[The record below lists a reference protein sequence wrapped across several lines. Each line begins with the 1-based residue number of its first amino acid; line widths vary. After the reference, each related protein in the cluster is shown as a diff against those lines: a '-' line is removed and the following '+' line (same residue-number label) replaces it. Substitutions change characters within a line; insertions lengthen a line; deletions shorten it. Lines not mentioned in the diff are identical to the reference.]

1 MASNFELGITV
12 DPKQNINTGFPR
24 EANSWYNYE
33 SAEKLLGNLED
44 LEDMITDFLTV
55 QVPRLSILAS
65 YASGH
70 NEGIS
75 KKPPRL
81 EENKADHR
89 ARHNFAGFISI
100 FNTGYLFGVPVKVS
114 TSEEKEQ
121 KAIDSF
127 NKLNDIDELNSD
139 LGYDCSRFGRAYELH
154 YRNENDENRV
164 ALSSAFDTFVI
175 YDPTVEHNPIAA
187 VRLLR
192 TYNKT
197 ETRVSVDLYT
207 ADKIYHFKECGINQI
222 KLTYDIDEDV
232 EEHFYGEVPIIEWY
246 NNRFRQ
252 GDYETEITLID
263 LYDSGQSDTANYM
276 SDLNDAMLVIK
287 GHLQEADLTL
297 EEAKSMKNAN
307 IMLLEYGTDSDGR
320 GLPIDAHYIYKQYDV
335 AGTEAYKKRLQADI
349 HKFSHTP
356 DFSDENFSG
365 QQTGVAMKYKLLGT
379 DQIRSMKEQTFTKA
393 MNRRYQLLNN
403 INVATF
409 GTPINVKDIAIK
421 FTENLPIDFW
431 QDVQN
436 YFRSGGKLSQQ
447 TLLGLLPW
455 VGSYTEEMK
464 RLEAEEGAD
473 LPFYDREIK
482 KSQDSEVEDE

>member
-75 KKPPRL
+75 KKPSRL

-114 TSEEKEQ
+114 AASEKEQ
-121 KAIDSF
+121 EEIDTF
-127 NKLNDIDELNSD
+127 NELNHIDELNFD

-154 YRNENDENRV
+154 YRNTDDKNKV
-164 ALSSAFDTFVI
+164 AISSAFDTFVI
-175 YDPTVEHNPIAA
+175 YDPTVEHKPIAA
-187 VRLLR
+187 VRLMR

-197 ETRVSVDLYT
+197 ETKVSVDLYT

-222 KLTYDIDEDV
+222 KLVYDQETDV
-232 EEHFYGEVPIIEWY
+232 EEHSYGEVPIIEWY

-252 GDYETEITLID
+252 GDYETVISQID
-263 LYDSGQSDTANYM
+263 LYDSAQSDTANYM

-287 GHLQEADLTL
+287 GHLTAANLGL
-297 EEAKSMKNAN
+297 EDAKAMKNAN
-307 IMLLEYGTDSDGR
+307 IMLLEYGQDVDGR
-320 GLPIDAHYIYKQYDV
+320 GLPIDANYIYKQYDV

-349 HKFSHTP
+349 HKFSYTP
-356 DFSDENFSG
+356 DFDDVHFSG

-379 DQIRSMKEQTFTKA
+379 EQVRAMKERSFE
-393 MNRRYQLLNN
+393 RRLK
-403 INVATF
+403 I
-409 GTPINVKDIAIK
+409 I
-421 FTENLPIDFW
+421 
-431 QDVQN
+431 
-436 YFRSGGKLSQQ
+436 
-447 TLLGLLPW
+447 
-455 VGSYTEEMK
+455 
-464 RLEAEEGAD
+464 
-473 LPFYDREIK
+473 
-482 KSQDSEVEDE
+482 